1 MSVSLGCFSTYI
13 GVQSLI
19 YAELFPVILAMESS
33 LERNWRKVWFECD
46 SILVMEAFKNPSLV
60 PWRLRRNSCANLLVN
75 HRTHSR
81 ISFFWWDNVP
91 FFVRTKYLRNRHT
104 LPTYIGFLD
113 FVHGFWSSLVPHLVR

>member
-1 MSVSLGCFSTYI
+1 MLDIFKWRGTPGHASNGAIFQGHMSVSLGCFSTYI

-60 PWRLRRNSCANLLVN
+60 PWRLRRHWKNCL
-75 HRTHSR
+75 
-81 ISFFWWDNVP
+81 
-91 FFVRTKYLRNRHT
+91 
-104 LPTYIGFLD
+104 FL
-113 FVHGFWSSLVPHLVR
+113 